1 MLRSTRLSDKAIKT
15 LLVLG
20 QRTGQLQLQERI
32 NLDIMISSRLSFHIF
47 VSWLFWTLLCGKYT
61 SLLARPKDEN
71 KSVVNR
77 SSVDRRG
84 LLESC

>member
-15 LLVLG
+15 LLILG

-32 NLDIMISSRLSFHIF
+32 HLYIMISSGLSFHF
-47 VSWLFWTLLCGKYT
+47 FCFMALFGLFCVESTLE
-61 SLLARPKDEN
+61 DEN